1 MAASHAAYE
10 LTTIM
15 SRQIAAEKEAKE
27 AEDAK

>member
-15 SRQIAAEKEAKE
+15 SRQIAAEKETKEGAAK
-27 AEDAK
+27 